1 MGNESMQ
8 NRKPMLLVLA
18 GPNGSGKSTITTFFE
33 KVGKYTNADDIV
45 ATTGMDNMDA
55 AILAD
60 KMRYESINKKEDF
73 TFETVLSSEYKLDIL
88 RKAKEEGY
96 FIKCVFVL
104 TIDSQINIARIGSR
118 VAAGGH
124 NVEESKVIN
133 RYHKSIENIKKLLEI
148 CDIMHV
154 YDNTET
160 PKRIIRKHKDDLSI
174 YPNEYWSEKDILELL
189 E

>member
-1 MGNESMQ
+1 MD
-8 NRKPMLLVLA
+8 LV
-18 GPNGSGKSTITTFFE
+18 
-33 KVGKYTNADDIV
+33 
-45 ATTGMDNMDA
+45 
-55 AILAD
+55 
-60 KMRYESINKKEDF
+60 
-73 TFETVLSSEYKLDIL
+73 
-88 RKAKEEGY
+88 
-96 FIKCVFVL
+96 
-104 TIDSQINIARIGSR
+104 TIDPQINIARIGSR

-124 NVEESKVIN
+124 NVEGSKVIN
-133 RYHKSIENIKKLLEI
+133 RYYKSIENIKKLLEI